1 MVVSA
6 DIEYPFRIFWKHR
19 LGVTHTVGMEAFYYY
34 ISFIFR
40 EGHVWAHSRSWCTQL
55 SLCWPFTT
63 ILGISF
69 HFPSSVP
76 HFLYPVSSSFLL
88 CFSFLWWTEGL
99 SRPSDTITFL
109 VNNRRLPLYF
119 QELLNNG
126 RETARMGR
134 STPGMY
140 HCSEERAKMAVGQD
154 FE

>member
-6 DIEYPFRIFWKHR
+6 DIEYLFRIFWKHR
-19 LGVTHTVGMEAFYYY
+19 IGVTHTVGMEAFYY

-40 EGHVWAHSRSWCTQL
+40 ESHVWAHSRSWCTQL
-55 SLCWPFTT
+55 SLWWPFTT

-69 HFPSSVP
+69 HFPCSVP
-76 HFLYPVSSSFLL
+76 HFLCPVSSSFLL

-99 SRPSDTITFL
+99 SRPRDTITFL
-109 VNNRRLPLYF
+109 VNNRRLLLYF

-126 RETARMGR
+126 RETGR
-134 STPGMY
+134 RKKYAGTH

-154 FE
+154 LE